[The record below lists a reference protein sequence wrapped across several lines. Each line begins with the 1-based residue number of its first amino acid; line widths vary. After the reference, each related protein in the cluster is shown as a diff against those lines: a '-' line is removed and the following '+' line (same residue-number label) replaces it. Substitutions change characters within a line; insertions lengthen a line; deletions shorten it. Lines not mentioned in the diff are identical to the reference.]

1 MYFHVFCQIFNQLYD
16 LYANLMNFFL
26 LIFSV
31 LFISSSDRVE
41 RSRAVST
48 KLYAV
53 EFRPRTFY
61 SNVYHCYHYNCFA
74 RCGGRAILFLSRSF
88 SYHPNCINSKILSSV
103 LTIHLL
109 RQLDKEVFFFFG
121 NKKELYALAITKPID
136 KKIDFSDD
144 S

>member
-1 MYFHVFCQIFNQLYD
+1 MFISVIITTVLRAVAVARFFFVEE
-16 LYANLMNFFL
+16 FFL
-26 LIFSV
+26 SP
-31 LFISSSDRVE
+31 
-41 RSRAVST
+41 
-48 KLYAV
+48 KLYKL
-53 EFRPRTFY
+53 ENIIFM
-61 SNVYHCYHYNCFA
+61 
-74 RCGGRAILFLSRSF
+74 
-88 SYHPNCINSKILSSV
+88 V